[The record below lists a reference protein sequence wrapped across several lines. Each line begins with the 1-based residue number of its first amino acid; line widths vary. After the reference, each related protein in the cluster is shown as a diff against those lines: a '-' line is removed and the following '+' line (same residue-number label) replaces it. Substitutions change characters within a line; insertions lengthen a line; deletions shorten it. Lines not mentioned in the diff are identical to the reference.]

1 MSVLA
6 ILGLCSVLA
15 AQEPV
20 NVTDVAVDKLLD
32 GVRVTVACSGTPN
45 VSSFASADPAAVV
58 VDLMGATA
66 KTDRMRF
73 ESKYYP
79 VTVVQIDPSEATG
92 GLRITIRLRD
102 LVEHKVTVENGF
114 VVVDLGTRPVMT
126 SATVDEKDPFVGK
139 KLTLYVKDADL
150 TDILRMIA
158 SQFNLNLM
166 VSPDVKSTITVR
178 LADVPLR
185 TGLEALLKAGLTN
198 MVEGPSGVIIVKP
211 EKKPMYGEMETRVFD
226 LDYVE
231 ATDVQKAV
239 AKMLSANGT
248 SEIGRR
254 RIGDADG
261 STRSSMLVVTDL
273 PEALDRVAQ
282 LVAEFDRRQ
291 QQIAIE
297 AKFVETTLTGEDRYG
312 VAWTNI
318 GLHANL
324 GAYDFTKDAGSMPL
338 IFNNMVVGKVDM
350 PKLDASL
357 EILQTRGVSRV
368 LASPRTV
375 TTDNQ
380 TATMDV
386 STQIPLREFTSDPK
400 TGLIVYSWKNQSIPV
415 SLTVTPHITAD
426 GKVSMTLSPQV
437 QAITGYVG
445 PADDQ
450 RPIISSRSAAT
461 QAVVGDGEAVII
473 GGMIRDDEN
482 RTITKVPLLGDIP
495 ILGHLFR
502 KTSITHT
509 KTDLMI
515 IVIPHILPMEG

>member
-20 NVTDVAVDKLLD
+20 NVTDVSIDKLLD

-45 VSSFASADPAAVV
+45 VSSFASSDPAAVV

-73 ESKYYP
+73 ESRYYP
-79 VTVVQIDPSEATG
+79 VTAVQIEPSEATG

-102 LVEHKVTVENGF
+102 LVDHKVTVENGF
-114 VVVDLGTRPVMT
+114 VVIDLGLRPMMT
-126 SATVDEKDPFVGK
+126 SAAVDEEDPFAGR

-158 SQFNLNLM
+158 SQFNLNIL
-166 VSPDVKSTITVR
+166 VSQDVKSQITVR

-185 TGLEALLKAGLTN
+185 TGLEALLKAGLCN
-198 MVEGPSGVIIVKP
+198 MIEGKSGVIVVKP
-211 EKKPMYGEMETRVFD
+211 EKKSMYGELQTRVFD

-231 ATDVQKAV
+231 AADVQKAV
-239 AKMLSANGT
+239 AKALSSLGS

-254 RIGDADG
+254 RVGDADG
-261 STRSSMLVVTDL
+261 SNRSSMLVVTDL
-273 PEALDRVAQ
+273 PEALDQVAQ
-282 LVAEFDRRQ
+282 IVAEFDRSL

-297 AKFVETTLTGEDRYG
+297 AKFVETTITGEDRYG
-312 VAWTNI
+312 VQWDNI

-324 GAYDFTKDAGSMPL
+324 GTFDFSKDVAMPL
-338 IFNNMVVGKVDM
+338 IFNNMVVGKVAL
-350 PKLDASL
+350 PSL
-357 EILQTRGVSRV
+357 SANLELLQSRGLSRV

-386 STQIPLREFTSDPK
+386 STQIPLREFSSDPK
-400 TGLIVYSWKNQSIPV
+400 TGLIVYTWKQLSIPV
-415 SLTVTPHITAD
+415 GLTVTPHITAD
-426 GKVSMTLSPQV
+426 GKVSMSLSPEV
-437 QAITGYVG
+437 QAITGYTG

-450 RPIISSRSAAT
+450 RPITSKRSATT
-461 QAVVGDGEAVII
+461 QAIIGDGEAVII
-473 GGMIRDDEN
+473 GGMISDNETRS
-482 RTITKVPLLGDIP
+482 IGKVPLLGDIP